1 MKKRIT
7 AAILWFYAGWF
18 AGAVLAF
25 AIGLSPLLAPILAV
39 AASAIIAG
47 DPRQMIWSRQ
57 ATPAGRRAAP
67 QVHSPA

>member
-25 AIGLSPLLAPILAV
+25 AIGLSPVLAPILAV
-39 AASAIIAG
+39 AASAIVAG
-47 DPRQMIWSRQ
+47 DPRHMIWSRP
-57 ATPAGRRAAP
+57 ATSAGRAAP

>member
-25 AIGLSPLLAPILAV
+25 ALGWSPALAPILEANGLIRNRPSV
-39 AASAIIAG
+39 RPNQYPLI
-47 DPRQMIWSRQ
+47 
-57 ATPAGRRAAP
+57 
-67 QVHSPA
+67 V

>member
-39 AASAIIAG
+39 AASAIVAG

-57 ATPAGRRAAP
+57 ATSGGRRAAP
-67 QVHSPA
+67 QVQSPA

>member
-39 AASAIIAG
+39 AASAVIAG
-47 DPRQMIWSRQ
+47 VPRQMIWSRQ

-67 QVHSPA
+67 QVNSPA

>member
-18 AGAVLAF
+18 AGAAVAF
-25 AIGLSPLLAPILAV
+25 ALGLSPLLAPILAV

-57 ATPAGRRAAP
+57 ATSADHRTTPRVQIP
-67 QVHSPA
+67 V